1 MSSQYEVLS
10 PWAEADP
17 IPLRGISPRLADLEG
32 KRIGL
37 FISTKPAARPIM
49 SILEQRLKDRYP
61 TSEFSHFVHYWAR
74 EIDDSGDEAEFAE
87 WVKGVDAVIA
97 AIGD

>member
-1 MSSQYEVLS
+1 MSSQYEILS
-10 PWAEADP
+10 PWADADP

-37 FISTKPAARPIM
+37 FINTKVAARPIM
-49 SILEQRLKDRYP
+49 TVLEKKLKDRLP
-61 TSEFSHFVHYWAR
+61 NSEFSQFVFYWSR
-74 EIDDSGDEAEFAE
+74 EIDDSGDGAEFAE
-87 WVKGVDAVIA
+87 WVKGVDAVVA